1 MFETLSA
8 FVWDE
13 MRLCLCG
20 SGWYCNNIRGNI
32 FLIKGCG
39 KMLSQHSKQ
48 NFVEIQ
54 SYISFEK
61 WYFSS
66 IYIEHQVAFY
76 NLSDCI
82 TINISLKSVTMGRQC
97 EFR

>member
-48 NFVEIQ
+48 KFVEIQ

-66 IYIEHQVAFY
+66 IYIEHLVAFY

-82 TINISLKSVTMGRQC
+82 S
-97 EFR
+97 FF

>member
-32 FLIKGCG
+32 VLIKGCG
-39 KMLSQHSKQ
+39 KMISQHSKQ
-48 NFVEIQ
+48 NFVVEECKFIN
-54 SYISFEK
+54 EE
-61 WYFSS
+61 FSS
-66 IYIEHQVAFY
+66 TYMKLEILLFNSSDFIANFYI
-76 NLSDCI
+76 I
-82 TINISLKSVTMGRQC
+82 
-97 EFR
+97 

>member
-76 NLSDCI
+76 NPSDYYDKYFSEKCNNG
-82 TINISLKSVTMGRQC
+82 TTMWV
-97 EFR
+97 

>member
-32 FLIKGCG
+32 ILIKGCG
-39 KMLSQHSKQ
+39 TMLSQHSKQ

-54 SYISFEK
+54 SY
-61 WYFSS
+61 
-66 IYIEHQVAFY
+66 VAF
-76 NLSDCI
+76 
-82 TINISLKSVTMGRQC
+82 
-97 EFR
+97 E